1 MAYEFYFGKVPM
13 PVAPSDMQLK
23 IGSQNKTYT
32 LIDGNEINVL
42 KSAKLTEISFN
53 LMLPSVEYPFA
64 TYVNGFKPASM
75 FLEYFESLKSSKEPF
90 QFIVNRKLPNGKV
103 LFDTNM
109 KVSLEDYSVKET
121 AKEGFDITVSIKLK
135 QYKDFGTKTLKV
147 ENKNNTSKASVTNT
161 RPTSGNAP
169 SGGTSY
175 TVKKGDC
182 LWNIAKKFYGNGA
195 KYTIIAEANKGKI
208 KKPNLIYPG
217 MVLTIPNAS
226 TTTNNTKNT
235 TTKTSTKTKNE
246 IETKKKAVKKFANG
260 LTGAGKSI
268 LGIAFKDN
276 EKVTKW
282 LK

>member
-13 PVAPSDMQLK
+13 PVAPSDLQLK
-23 IGSQNKTYT
+23 IGGSNKTYT

-42 KSAKLTEISFN
+42 KSGKLTDISFS
-53 LMLPSVEYPFA
+53 LLIPSVEYPFA

-75 FLEYFESLKSSKEPF
+75 FIEYFELLKSSRQPF
-90 QFIVNRKLPNGKV
+90 QFIVNRTLPNGKV

-109 KVSLEDYSVKET
+109 KVSLEDYTVKESVKD
-121 AKEGFDITVSIKLK
+121 GFDLNVSIKLK
-135 QYKDFGTKTLKV
+135 QYRDYGTKTLKTEKKTNKGIV
-147 ENKNNTSKASVTNT
+147 KKNRPKGENE
-161 RPTSGNAP
+161 P
-169 SGGTSY
+169 SGGTTY

-182 LWNIAKKFYGNGA
+182 LWNIAKKFYGNGS

-217 MVLTIPNAS
+217 QVLIIPDSS
-226 TTTNNTKNT
+226 TTTSTTSTKNT
-235 TTKTSTKTKNE
+235 TTKKTSTKKE
-246 IETKKKAVKKFANG
+246 IESKKKAVKKLASG
-260 LTGAGKSI
+260 LIGTAKSI
-268 LGIAFKDN
+268 LNVAFKDN